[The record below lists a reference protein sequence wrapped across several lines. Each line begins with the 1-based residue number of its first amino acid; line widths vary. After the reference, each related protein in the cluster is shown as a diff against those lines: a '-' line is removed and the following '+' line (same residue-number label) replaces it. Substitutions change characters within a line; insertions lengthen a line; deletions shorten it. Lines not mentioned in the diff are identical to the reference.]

1 MESKNGELEWRV
13 KMESKDRELGW
24 RVRMKSKD
32 ASCRDGWD
40 KTSGEGGEGLKRV
53 EKKGVNDYPR
63 TTLFKPS
70 YKFTSSLL

>member
-40 KTSGEGGEGLKRV
+40 KTSGGGV
-53 EKKGVNDYPR
+53 KKG
-63 TTLFKPS
+63 
-70 YKFTSSLL
+70 

>member
-1 MESKNGELEWRV
+1 MESNIRYKNSLISIVWMHHAGMGGIKLV
-13 KMESKDRELGW
+13 
-24 RVRMKSKD
+24 
-32 ASCRDGWD
+32 
-40 KTSGEGGEGLKRV
+40 GGEGLKRV

>member
-40 KTSGEGGEGLKRV
+40 KSIWGGGGGV
-53 EKKGVNDYPR
+53 KKG
-63 TTLFKPS
+63 
-70 YKFTSSLL
+70 

>member
-40 KTSGEGGEGLKRV
+40 KSEGGGGGGV
-53 EKKGVNDYPR
+53 KKG
-63 TTLFKPS
+63 
-70 YKFTSSLL
+70 